1 LNTYR
6 GIIAIYYFAAM
17 FGCFFGGW
25 VGDKIGRRR
34 GVLIGSLWCLLGG
47 ALQAGSHNDKM
58 FICARVISGIGIGF
72 INSTIPSWVSELAES
87 HSRGF
92 TFSIVFS
99 ANYLGLSLIN
109 WILYGVR
116 NDPGGFAWRFPLACV
131 CFPSVIIMF
140 TVWFVP
146 ESPRW
151 LVGNGKEDEARE
163 ILSKLRGD
171 LPLDHPGLEAEMAQ
185 LIATVEAANHKR
197 NRLYNIMLGGRHSG
211 ALHLGRRA
219 VLACAALMMMMYTGI
234 MAVSTYSAALFAAS
248 GASPSKIGWMSG
260 LVQTM
265 GFVGTLAA
273 APVVDRFGRRVT
285 LYMGLAMQLIV
296 LFLAAAFSKISG
308 ERTGSSSESYGAAAS
323 AMVFLY
329 VFFFCQTTLVVCWI
343 YPTEIW
349 PQEIRA
355 KGNAFGILGWA
366 MGAGSTTLAIPTMFE
381 TLGWQTFLVFACL
394 NAACLPLTYFFL
406 PETANRSLEE
416 INLLFTLNNPF
427 VSKNEAAYR
436 KRIEEAGGNVAVAER
451 RLLDSVND
459 QYSEKGSSQ
468 GSPESGEGGTD
479 IFDVDDNSE
488 KA

>member
-1 LNTYR
+1 
-6 GIIAIYYFAAM
+6 M

-25 VGDKIGRRR
+25 VGDKTGRRR
-34 GVLIGSLWCLLGG
+34 GVLIGSLFCLLGG
-47 ALQAGSHNDKM
+47 ALQAGSHNVDM

-72 INSTIPSWVSELAES
+72 VNAIVPSWISELAES

-92 TFSIVFS
+92 TFSIIFS
-99 ANYLGLSLIN
+99 ANYLGIALIN

-116 NDPGGFAWRFPLACV
+116 NDPAPFAWRFPLACV
-131 CFPSVIIMF
+131 CAPSVVIMA

-163 ILSKLRGD
+163 ILSKIRGD
-171 LPLDHPGLEAEMAQ
+171 LPLDAPELEGEMSQ

-197 NRLYNIMLGGRHSG
+197 NSVFNIMLGGRHSG

-234 MAVSTYSAALFAAS
+234 MAVSTYSGVLFAAS
-248 GASPSKIGWMSG
+248 GASPEKIRWMSG
-260 LVQTM
+260 LVQTI
-265 GFVGTLAA
+265 GFVGTIAA

-285 LYMGLAMQLIV
+285 LYMGLTMQLIV
-296 LFLAAAFSKISG
+296 LFLAAAFSKISA
-308 ERTGSSSESYGAAAS
+308 ERTGTSSGDTYGSVAS

-329 VFFFCQTTLVVCWI
+329 VYFFCQTTLVVCWV

-366 MGAGSTTLAIPTMFE
+366 IGAGSTTLAIPTMFDK
-381 TLGWQTFLVFACL
+381 LGWQTFLVFACL
-394 NAACLPLTYFFL
+394 NALCLPLTYFFL

-416 INLLFTLNNPF
+416 INLLFTLNTPL
-427 VSKNEAAYR
+427 VSKNEAAYTR
-436 KRIEEAGGNVAVAER
+436 RIEEAGGNVAVAER
-451 RLLDSVND
+451 RLLDSVNE
-459 QYSEKGSSQ
+459 QYSEKGS
-468 GSPESGEGGTD
+468 GSGTPQSGGPPSD
-479 IFDVDDNSE
+479 VFDVDDGSQ

>member
-1 LNTYR
+1 
-6 GIIAIYYFAAM
+6 
-17 FGCFFGGW
+17 
-25 VGDKIGRRR
+25 
-34 GVLIGSLWCLLGG
+34 
-47 ALQAGSHNDKM
+47 
-58 FICARVISGIGIGF
+58 
-72 INSTIPSWVSELAES
+72 
-87 HSRGF
+87 
-92 TFSIVFS
+92 
-99 ANYLGLSLIN
+99 
-109 WILYGVR
+109 
-116 NDPGGFAWRFPLACV
+116 
-131 CFPSVIIMF
+131 
-140 TVWFVP
+140 
-146 ESPRW
+146 
-151 LVGNGKEDEARE
+151 
-163 ILSKLRGD
+163 
-171 LPLDHPGLEAEMAQ
+171 
-185 LIATVEAANHKR
+185 
-197 NRLYNIMLGGRHSG
+197 
-211 ALHLGRRA
+211 
-219 VLACAALMMMMYTGI
+219 
-234 MAVSTYSAALFAAS
+234 
-248 GASPSKIGWMSG
+248 MSG

-285 LYMGLAMQLIV
+285 LYMGLVMQLIV

-308 ERTGSSSESYGAAAS
+308 ERTGSSSETYGAAAS

-416 INLLFTLNNPF
+416 INLLFTLKNPL

-468 GSPESGEGGTD
+468 GSPESGEPATD
-479 IFDVDDNSE
+479 VFDVDDNSE